1 MSRHIVIYPGTFD
14 PLTFGHLDII
24 QRASRLGDELI
35 VAVAANAGKGPL
47 LTVEERTDLVTTECR
62 HLSDDGTVKVPV
74 RVLNF
79 SNLLT
84 DFAREQGASVVIRG
98 LRAVSDFEIEFQMA
112 SINKRLHGDLETV
125 FLMAAEHQHFVASRF
140 VKEVSRYGGDI
151 SSFVPASVVRKMK
164 QIGAAHDCNPG

>member
-1 MSRHIVIYPGTFD
+1 MSKRIVIYPGTFD
-14 PLTFGHLDII
+14 PLTYGHLDII
-24 QRASRLGDELI
+24 ERASKLGDELI

-47 LTVEERTDLVTTECR
+47 LSVEDRTELVATEAQ
-62 HLSDDGTVKVPV
+62 LLAEDGTITTPI

-79 SNLLT
+79 STLLT
-84 DFAREQGASVVIRG
+84 DFAREQNASVIVRG

-140 VKEVSRYGGDI
+140 VKEVSRFGGDI
-151 SSFVPASVVRKMK
+151 TSFVPFSVVRKMK
-164 QIGAAHDCNPG
+164 EVDTG

>member
-1 MSRHIVIYPGTFD
+1 MAKRIVIYPGTFD
-14 PLTFGHLDII
+14 PLTYGHMDII
-24 QRASRLGDELI
+24 ERASRLGDELI

-47 LTVEERTDLVTTECR
+47 LSVEDRTELVAIEANR
-62 HLSDDGTVKVPV
+62 LQEDGTITTPI

-79 SNLLT
+79 ATLLT
-84 DFAREQGASVVIRG
+84 DFAREQGASLIVRG

-140 VKEVSRYGGDI
+140 VKEVSKFGGDI
-151 SSFVPASVVRKMK
+151 SSFVPASVVHKMDELS
-164 QIGAAHDCNPG
+164 GH

>member
-1 MSRHIVIYPGTFD
+1 MTGRIIIYPGTFD
-14 PLTFGHLDII
+14 PLTYGHLDII
-24 QRASRLGDELI
+24 ERASKLGDELI

-47 LTVEERTDLVTTECR
+47 LSVEDRTELVAAEARRLTE
-62 HLSDDGTVKVPV
+62 DGTIITPI

-79 SNLLT
+79 STLLT
-84 DFAREQGASVVIRG
+84 DFAREQGASVIVRG

-140 VKEVSRYGGDI
+140 VKEVSRFGGDI
-151 SSFVPASVVRKMK
+151 SSFVPASVLRKMRDVNA
-164 QIGAAHDCNPG
+164 G

>member
-1 MSRHIVIYPGTFD
+1 MSHRIVTYPGTFD

-24 QRASRLGDELI
+24 QRAARLGDELI

-47 LTVEERTDLVTTECR
+47 LSVEERTELVAAECKR
-62 HLSDDGTVKVPV
+62 LNDDGTVTAPI

-84 DFAREQGASVVIRG
+84 DFAREQGASIIVRG

-112 SINKRLHGDLETV
+112 SINKRLHGELETV
-125 FLMAAEHQHFVASRF
+125 FLMASEHQHFVASRF
-140 VKEVSRYGGDI
+140 VKEVNRFGGDI

-164 QIGAAHDCNPG
+164 GLHGKGSEAG

>member
-1 MSRHIVIYPGTFD
+1 MTKRIVIYPGTFD
-14 PLTFGHLDII
+14 PLTYGHLDII
-24 QRASRLGDELI
+24 ERASKLGDELI

-47 LTVEERTDLVTTECR
+47 LSIKDRTELVTVEARRLAE
-62 HLSDDGTVKVPV
+62 DGTITTPI

-79 SNLLT
+79 STLLT
-84 DFAREQGASVVIRG
+84 DFAREQGASVIVRG

-140 VKEVSRYGGDI
+140 VKEVSRFGGDI
-151 SSFVPASVVRKMK
+151 SSFVPASVLRKMRDVNA
-164 QIGAAHDCNPG
+164 G

>member
-1 MSRHIVIYPGTFD
+1 MTRRIVIYPGTFD
-14 PLTFGHLDII
+14 PLTYGHLDII
-24 QRASRLGDELI
+24 ERASKLGDELI

-47 LTVEERTDLVTTECR
+47 LCIEDRTELVASEAR
-62 HLSDDGTVKVPV
+62 RLAEDGTITTPI

-79 SNLLT
+79 STLLT
-84 DFAREQGASVVIRG
+84 DFAREQGASVIVRG

-140 VKEVSRYGGDI
+140 VKEVSRFGGDI
-151 SSFVPASVVRKMK
+151 SSFVPASVVRKMRDVK
-164 QIGAAHDCNPG
+164 AG

>member
-1 MSRHIVIYPGTFD
+1 MAKRIVIYPGTFD

-24 QRASRLGDELI
+24 QRAASLGDELV
-35 VAVAANAGKGPL
+35 VAIASNDGKGPL
-47 LTVEERTDLVTTECR
+47 LSVEDRTNLVKGEAKR
-62 HLSDDGTVKVPV
+62 LNDDGIVATPI
-74 RVLNF
+74 RVENF

-84 DFAREQGASVVIRG
+84 DFASEQQASVIVRG

-140 VKEVSRYGGDI
+140 VKEVARLGGDI
-151 SSFVPASVVRKMK
+151 SSFVPDAVAQALQEKISKS
-164 QIGAAHDCNPG
+164 

>member
-1 MSRHIVIYPGTFD
+1 MSTQIVIYPGTFD
-14 PLTFGHLDII
+14 PLTYGHIDII
-24 QRASRLGDELI
+24 QRAARLGDELI

-47 LTVEERTDLVTTECR
+47 LSVGDRTELVRNEVQR
-62 HLSDDGTVKVPV
+62 LHEDGTITTPI

-79 SNLLT
+79 STLLT
-84 DFAREQGASVVIRG
+84 DFAREQNATVIVRG

-140 VKEVSRYGGDI
+140 VKEVSRFGGDI
-151 SSFVPASVVRKMK
+151 SSFVPASVVRKMNE
-164 QIGAAHDCNPG
+164 ISNA

>member
-1 MSRHIVIYPGTFD
+1 MSRRIVIYPGTFD
-14 PLTFGHLDII
+14 PLTFGHMDII
-24 QRASRLGDELI
+24 ERAARLGDELI
-35 VAVAANAGKGPL
+35 VAVASNTGKGPL
-47 LTVEERTDLVTTECR
+47 LSVEERTELVAAECR
-62 HLSDDGTVKVPV
+62 RLNEDGTVTTPV

-79 SNLLT
+79 ANLLT
-84 DFAREQGASVVIRG
+84 DFAHDQGASIIVRG

-151 SSFVPASVVRKMK
+151 SSFVPPSVVRRMK
-164 QIGAAHDCNPG
+164 ELSSAGN

>member
-1 MSRHIVIYPGTFD
+1 MTRRIVIYPGTFD
-14 PLTFGHLDII
+14 PLTYGHLDII
-24 QRASRLGDELI
+24 ERASKLGDELI

-47 LTVEERTDLVTTECR
+47 LSIEDRTELVAAEARRLAEDGMITT
-62 HLSDDGTVKVPV
+62 PI

-79 SNLLT
+79 STLLT
-84 DFAREQGASVVIRG
+84 DFAREQGASVIVRG

-140 VKEVSRYGGDI
+140 VKEVSRFGGDI
-151 SSFVPASVVRKMK
+151 SSFVPASVVRKMRDVNA
-164 QIGAAHDCNPG
+164 G